1 MPGWIHRP
9 TMWLC
14 ACTLGWCI
22 LACCILAC
30 QAGPG
35 PGDGTPAPFDVEVLA
50 VTTCEPERA
59 AGPADQPRPTAGGT
73 VGVRVRV
80 TGHYDAGV
88 PANYYYASLLS
99 QDGDRFLATAEDG
112 CRPLLSG
119 PPLRPGE
126 SREGYVNFPLQSKK
140 GARRLAYAPNF
151 EHTTGAAELSARS
164 SIAEALLP

>member
-9 TMWLC
+9 TTWLC
-14 ACTLGWCI
+14 ACTLS
-22 LACCILAC
+22 CCGLGC
-30 QAGPG
+30 QAGAG
-35 PGDGTPAPFDVEVLA
+35 PSDGAPAPFDVEVLA

-59 AGPADQPRPTAGGT
+59 AGPAEKPGPTLGRSAGGT
-73 VGVRVRV
+73 VGVKVRV
-80 TGHYDAGV
+80 TAHYEGGV

-99 QDGDRFLATAEDG
+99 QGGDRFLATAEGG

-126 SREGYVNFPLQSKK
+126 SREGYVNFPLESKK

-151 EHTTGAAELSARS
+151 EHTTGATELSARS
-164 SIAEALLP
+164 SIVEAPLP